1 MNAKMFF
8 AFVLSIPLFVSSAEA
23 IVYTVRTVSGPVT
36 YNLEVPSSTPV
47 GTSIKPDE
55 QVGYSANFHLTASS
69 AEVIAV
75 GWAGGLKAKEK
86 FEPYPNSLTILG
98 GEVPG
103 GFYDAAYVRPTSV
116 QRINGRVPYYLVQMR
131 GNVAGTAQTLYA
143 AVLDDGRVVRPVPV
157 TRYAHDSVDQYG
169 ANLAGSRGKK
179 KSKPRVR
186 AVEEA
191 GGGREMGGA
200 GLKKKWGISE
210 EKSSE

>member
-8 AFVLSIPLFVSSAEA
+8 AFVLSTSLFVSSAEA
-23 IVYTVRTVSGPVT
+23 IVYTIRTVSGPVT
-36 YNLEVPSSTPV
+36 YSLEVPSSTPV
-47 GTSIKPDE
+47 EASIKPDE
-55 QVGYSANFHLTASS
+55 QVGYSANFHLTAGS

-75 GWAGGLKAKEK
+75 GWAGGLKAKDK
-86 FEPYPNSLTILG
+86 IEPYPNSLTILG

-103 GFYDAAYVRPTSV
+103 GFYDATYVRPTSV
-116 QRINGRVPYYLVQMR
+116 QRIDGRVPYYLVQMR

-143 AVLDDGRVVRPVPV
+143 AVLDDGRVVRPAPAN
-157 TRYAHDSVDQYG
+157 RYAQHPVGHYR

-191 GGGREMGGA
+191 GDGREMGGA
-200 GLKKKWGISE
+200 GLKKKLGLTE